1 MLVLLA
7 GEPDQLEVLPGLP
20 VALAACDAA
29 HAQAEFDI
37 AERGEPRIKR
47 IVALEDDAAI
57 GARPVDR
64 RTANPDVARGG
75 PFEARDHVEDR
86 GLAAAAGA
94 QQAEELARFDVEREV
109 AHGLVIPAPH

>member
-1 MLVLLA
+1 MGVECGERLVHQQYLRFVGEHARDLDALLHAAGQLGWMLVLLA

-57 GARPVDR
+57 GARPADR
-64 RTANPDVARGG
+64 RTVDPDAARGR
-75 PFEARDHVEDR
+75 P
-86 GLAAAAGA
+86 
-94 QQAEELARFDVEREV
+94 
-109 AHGLVIPAPH
+109 